1 MDRDDLKRYSVTEVV
16 LLAIFALGLGLS
28 LIVVR
33 VRGHVEPGEPV
44 ALPGSG
50 LAAAIPKGDKWQSAG
65 GWHYETD
72 NAYVLLGQMH
82 VAGRPEMRVRWRY
95 ALCEQ
100 TGDPEQVLQT
110 LADTA
115 GGKLVPLGM
124 AEGPVPL
131 VFGRIYVPAQGGQ
144 DFLMGVASLDFGR
157 RLELQI
163 SYRSDGWFA
172 ENVFRTLAANIRYER
187 PTALQAGAERVHAFF
202 EDIETTAGGLFIPN
216 AARQLHYLVKDV
228 ADRPLGFVEQRFF
241 AHNDPLGKGYYRITM
256 RQLEQGGLYSESDL
270 WLDAEEDAFTWTTRS
285 WLSRSRQPR
294 VVEVRADAQRRIVLT
309 SKTEP
314 EGSFRRTEMMLP
326 EPLLPVFAAGLADA
340 GDQIFVVDV
349 LTGSGNVVP
358 TQLAVI
364 DANQSH
370 VRASDPVWVVRADYL
385 HTQGAFD
392 ELVFDR
398 QGQCLGRFEQQP
410 QRPVRL
416 WEQADTEALRRIFGE
431 RYEGSSQ
438 GDFQEARS

>member
-1 MDRDDLKRYSVTEVV
+1 
-16 LLAIFALGLGLS
+16 
-28 LIVVR
+28 
-33 VRGHVEPGEPV
+33 
-44 ALPGSG
+44 
-50 LAAAIPKGDKWQSAG
+50 
-65 GWHYETD
+65 
-72 NAYVLLGQMH
+72 MH
-82 VAGRPEMRVRWRY
+82 
-95 ALCEQ
+95 
-100 TGDPEQVLQT
+100 T
-110 LADTA
+110 
-115 GGKLVPLGM
+115 
-124 AEGPVPL
+124 
-131 VFGRIYVPAQGGQ
+131 
-144 DFLMGVASLDFGR
+144 
-157 RLELQI
+157 
-163 SYRSDGWFA
+163 
-172 ENVFRTLAANIRYER
+172 
-187 PTALQAGAERVHAFF
+187 FF

-285 WLSRSRQPR
+285 RLSRSRQPR

-370 VRASDPVWVVRADYL
+370 VRASDPVWVVGRHL
-385 HTQGAFD
+385 QPKGRLMTGLTGRPVQ
-392 ELVFDR
+392 
-398 QGQCLGRFEQQP
+398 RFEQSP
-410 QRPVRL
+410 S
-416 WEQADTEALRRIFGE
+416 D
-431 RYEGSSQ
+431 
-438 GDFQEARS
+438 RSTVESRH

>member
-1 MDRDDLKRYSVTEVV
+1 MDRDDLKRYSAVEVV

-95 ALCEQ
+95 ALCEDA
-100 TGDPEQVLQT
+100 GDPEQVLQT

-115 GGKLVPLGM
+115 GGKLVLLGM

-187 PTALQAGAERVHAFF
+187 PAALQAGAERVHTFF

-256 RQLEQGGLYSESDL
+256 RQLEQGGLYSE
-270 WLDAEEDAFTWTTRS
+270 LD
-285 WLSRSRQPR
+285 
-294 VVEVRADAQRRIVLT
+294 
-309 SKTEP
+309 
-314 EGSFRRTEMMLP
+314 M
-326 EPLLPVFAAGLADA
+326 
-340 GDQIFVVDV
+340 
-349 LTGSGNVVP
+349 
-358 TQLAVI
+358 
-364 DANQSH
+364 
-370 VRASDPVWVVRADYL
+370 
-385 HTQGAFD
+385 
-392 ELVFDR
+392 
-398 QGQCLGRFEQQP
+398 
-410 QRPVRL
+410 
-416 WEQADTEALRRIFGE
+416 
-431 RYEGSSQ
+431 
-438 GDFQEARS
+438 